1 MIGTVVVVGAGQ
13 AGAQAAA
20 SLRDNR
26 WTGRVILVGDEPQLP
41 YQRPPLS
48 KGHLKGEIE
57 AERLQLWPSAFYRDR
72 GIELRLG
79 AAARKLEPM
88 ARRVVLSGG
97 EEIAFDIAVL
107 ATGTRARIPPFAGT
121 GLEGVLSLRNLADV
135 ARLRPKIENG
145 RRAVIIGGG
154 YIGLEVAAVLR
165 GSGRD
170 VTIVEAED
178 RLLKRVCA
186 EPTGRFFERL
196 HRHNDVDV
204 ITGARVAGLT
214 GERHVDGVML
224 ADGRTIGAD
233 LVLLAVG
240 AQANTELAQEAG
252 IASQDGIIVDGLGRT
267 SAEGIFACGDCARYP
282 SGRFGR
288 SVRLESVQ
296 NAIEQAK
303 AVAATIAG
311 TPTAHDPVPWFWSDQ
326 YRTKLQIAGLSDGA
340 DAVTVTGDPERGPMA
355 VEYRREGALVAVD
368 TIDNARAH
376 MLARRAIAEATAGNA
391 SRNAPDAQND
401 RPAIAPAGAEEMP
414 ARPPRLRG
422 DGGEERARPTRD
434 CV

>member
-1 MIGTVVVVGAGQ
+1 MSGTVVVVGAGQ

-20 SLRDNR
+20 SLRDNG
-26 WTGRVILVGDEPQLP
+26 WSGGVVLVGEEAQLP
-41 YQRPPLS
+41 HQRPPLS

-57 AERLQLWPSAFYRDR
+57 ADRLQLWPSAFYRDR
-72 GIELRLG
+72 SIELRLG
-79 AAARKLEPM
+79 VAARKIEPM
-88 ARRVVLSGG
+88 ARRVVLADGA
-97 EEIAFDIAVL
+97 EIAFDVAVL
-107 ATGTRARIPPFAGT
+107 ATGTRARIPPVAGV
-121 GLEGVLSLRNLADV
+121 GPEGVLSLRNLADV
-135 ARLRPKIENG
+135 ARLRPKLVDV

-165 GSGRD
+165 GMGRH
-170 VTIVEAED
+170 VTVVEAED

-196 HRHNDVDV
+196 HLESGVDV

-214 GERHVDGVML
+214 GDRHVDGVTL

-233 LVLLAVG
+233 LMLLAVG
-240 AQANTELAQEAG
+240 AQANVELAQDAG
-252 IASQDGIIVDGLGRT
+252 IAAKDGILVDELGRT
-267 SAEGIFACGDCARYP
+267 SAAGIYACGDSARYP
-282 SGRFGR
+282 SRRFGR

-311 TPTAHDPVPWFWSDQ
+311 KPTLHDPVPWFWSDQ
-326 YRTKLQIAGLSDGA
+326 YRTKLQIAGLSDGG

-355 VEYRREGALVAVD
+355 VEYRRESALVAVD

-376 MLARRAIAEATAGNA
+376 MLARRAIAAATASSA
-391 SRNAPDAQND
+391 SSNSPDDQND
-401 RPAIAPAGAEEMP
+401 RPATSPAGTEEMPDRPLGFRGGGAEE
-414 ARPPRLRG
+414 
-422 DGGEERARPTRD
+422 RPTRD